1 MRLSVLFLFVG
12 GIFPN
17 FQVDKTESTISYVGS
32 HPFHEW
38 QGISS
43 QIEIETDCH
52 AKRDDCNATI
62 TVPLI
67 SFISGNDNRDSN
79 MLFYVDGFSF
89 PVVKISFSHVNISNL
104 LSIEESTYIAG
115 EIDFHGYKII
125 QEIPL
130 FIASDKNTIS
140 IRSNFSIQLNSF
152 DIKRPSLL
160 MIPIKNDI
168 KINVNISGRFIQ

>member
-1 MRLSVLFLFVG
+1 MRLSVLFLFVVA
-12 GIFPN
+12 IFPN

-38 QGISS
+38 QGLSS
-43 QIEIETDCH
+43 QIDIETDCQENSV
-52 AKRDDCNATI
+52 DCNATLS
-62 TVPLI
+62 VPLV

-79 MLFYVDGFSF
+79 MLFYVDGFSL
-89 PVVKISFSHVNISNL
+89 PVVKISFSHIDISNL
-104 LSIEESTYIAG
+104 LSIEESAHIAG

-140 IRSNFSIQLNSF
+140 IQSNFSIQLNSF
-152 DIKRPSLL
+152 DVKRPSLL
-160 MIPIKNDI
+160 MIPIKNEI
-168 KINVNISGRFIQ
+168 QINVNISGRFIQ